1 MFRILLL
8 LICILIDIMGNED
21 IKIHIQNLPD
31 APGVYQFYDKDD
43 KLLYI
48 GKAKSLKKRVS
59 SYFTRN
65 QFENAKLRILVRKI
79 KRIEHILVES
89 ESDALLLENNL
100 VKKYQPRYNVNLKD
114 DKTFPWICV
123 KNERFPR
130 VFSTR
135 TIIKDG
141 SRYYGPYTS
150 AQTVRTL
157 LGLIR
162 ELYMLR
168 NCNLNLSK
176 ENIEKGKFKV
186 CLEYH
191 LKNCKGPCENL
202 QAEEDYNKTIEQ
214 VHNILKGNLRDVVD
228 YLKVMMREFASQYQF
243 EEADSI
249 KKKIEALEKFQMKS
263 TVVNPAIHDVEV
275 YSFQEDEKY
284 AFVNFLKVINGAII
298 QAHTVEL
305 KKKLD
310 EGKDEL
316 LAYAILELRERLFSN
331 SKEIILPFKVP
342 DLPDTLNQTVPKIGD
357 RKKLLDLSSRNAK
370 YYMLDKKKKA
380 STASPLKP
388 VERILNTM
396 KKDLRLNRLPVH
408 IECFD
413 NSNIQGSDPVA
424 ACIVFK
430 NLRPAKKEYRHY
442 NIKTVKGPDDFAS
455 MKEVVKRRYSR
466 LLEENSALPQ
476 LIVID
481 GGKGQLNAAVQSLE
495 NLGLRG
501 EIAIIGIAKR
511 LEEIY
516 FPGDAIPIYIDK
528 NSESLKI
535 IQQLRNEAHRFGINF
550 HRLKRSG
557 NMLVS
562 SLEKIEGVGEKTV
575 QALIRHFKSVDNL
588 KNASEKEISEIIG
601 EKRAQLIQKHL
612 RESKG

>member
-1 MFRILLL
+1 MV
-8 LICILIDIMGNED
+8 NED
-21 IKIHIQNLPD
+21 LKKYISNLPD

-59 SYFTRN
+59 SYFTRI
-65 QFENAKLRILVRKI
+65 QFENAKLRILTRKI
-79 KRIEHILVES
+79 RRIEHILVES

-100 VKKYQPRYNVNLKD
+100 IKKYQPRYNVNLKD

-135 TIIKDG
+135 TLVKDG

-157 LGLIR
+157 LSLVR

-168 NCNLNLSK
+168 NCNLNLSE

-191 LKNCKGPCENL
+191 LKNCKGPCEKL
-202 QAEEDYNKTIEQ
+202 QTEEDYNKTIEQ
-214 VHNILKGNLRDVVD
+214 VHNILKGNLRDVTD
-228 YLKVMMREFASQYQF
+228 YLKSMMRDFAAEYQF
-243 EEADSI
+243 EEAESI

-263 TVVNPAIHDVEV
+263 TIVNPSIHNVEV
-275 YSFQEDEKY
+275 YSFQEEEKF
-284 AFVNFLKVINGAII
+284 AFVNFLKVINGSII
-298 QAHTVEL
+298 QAHTVEI

-310 EGKDEL
+310 ESREEL
-316 LAYAILELRERLFSN
+316 LAYAILELRERLFSS
-331 SKEIILPFKVP
+331 SKEIILPFKVA
-342 DLPDTLNQTVPKIGD
+342 DLPDKLTQTVPKIGD
-357 RKKLLDLSSRNAK
+357 RKKLLDLSTRNAK
-370 YYMLDKKKKA
+370 YFMLDKRKRA
-380 STASPLKP
+380 SSDSSLKP
-388 VERILNTM
+388 VERVLNTM
-396 KKDLRLNRLPVH
+396 KKDLRLNRVPVH

-413 NSNIQGSDPVA
+413 NSNMQGSSPVA
-424 ACIVFK
+424 ACVVFR

-442 NIKTVKGPDDFAS
+442 NIKTVTGPDDFAS
-455 MKEVVKRRYSR
+455 MKEVVGRRYSR
-466 LLEENSALPQ
+466 LLKENSDLPQ

-481 GGKGQLNAAVQSLE
+481 GGKGQLNAAVKSLE
-495 NLGLRG
+495 ELGLRG
-501 EIAIIGIAKR
+501 KIAIIGIAKR

-516 FPGDAIPIYIDK
+516 FPDDPVPIYIDK

-550 HRLKRSG
+550 HRQKRSEK
-557 NMLVS
+557 MIVS
-562 SLEKIEGVGEKTV
+562 SLEKIQGIGEKTIKD
-575 QALIRHFKSVDNL
+575 LIHYFKSVENL
-588 KNASEKEISEIIG
+588 QKASENEISEIVG
-601 EKRAQLIQKHL
+601 KNRAQLIRNYL
-612 RESKG
+612 MERRDD